1 MHTDISWSYAPYKP
15 YFHETGDI
23 YICRVVPSETAIH
36 LEWLPV
42 ADTYEIYYRL
52 RNTDA
57 FTLYE
62 ATADCACTITGLTA
76 KTDYEFYVSSGVF
89 RSRIRLAR
97 TGTSVGTVVN
107 YLHPDDEAYAF
118 SGRYLCSP
126 SLVRHPNGYLL
137 TSMDLFAG
145 NAPQNLTL
153 IFRSDD
159 EGATWHYVSE
169 VMPAF
174 WGKLF
179 IHKGD

>member
-76 KTDYEFYVSSGVF
+76 KTDYEFYVSSGAR

-97 TGTSVGTVVN
+97 TG
-107 YLHPDDEAYAF
+107 
-118 SGRYLCSP
+118 
-126 SLVRHPNGYLL
+126 
-137 TSMDLFAG
+137 
-145 NAPQNLTL
+145 
-153 IFRSDD
+153 
-159 EGATWHYVSE
+159 
-169 VMPAF
+169 
-174 WGKLF
+174 
-179 IHKGD
+179 